1 MSRTRIDVPH
11 GPGDRGQRL
20 QQALTEVSDLT
31 AALRA
36 SQHALQSARVQLET
50 LRGLNAHLNRQLV
63 ELAKKEAQARDF
75 GYHDEL
81 TRLPNRRLL
90 RDRLDQAL
98 AQAARQHKAVALL
111 LVDLDGFKGINDR
124 LGHARGDQL
133 LQAVAL
139 RLQLNV
145 RAADT
150 ACRYGG
156 DEFVVMLPEVDS
168 VSMVAA
174 VAVKLRAA
182 MNAPYRIDGFEVR
195 VTASIGSVVYPND
208 GDTYEQLIRRA
219 DEALYRAKPEG
230 REAAITPLASAT
242 AREAGS
248 ARRCRPGRGLVS

>member
-1 MSRTRIDVPH
+1 M
-11 GPGDRGQRL
+11 
-20 QQALTEVSDLT
+20 EVADLRE
-31 AALRA
+31 ALRA
-36 SQHALQSARVQLET
+36 SQQALQSAWVQVAT
-50 LRGLNAHLNRQLV
+50 LRGLNGHLNRQLV

-75 GYHDEL
+75 AYHDEL

-98 AQAARQHKAVALL
+98 AQAARRHKAVALL
-111 LVDLDGFKGINDR
+111 LLDLDGFKGINDR
-124 LGHARGDQL
+124 LGHACGDQL

-168 VSMVAA
+168 VSMAAA
-174 VAVKLRAA
+174 VAVKLRVA
-182 MNAPYRIDGFEVR
+182 MGAPYCIDGFEVR
-195 VTASIGSVVYPND
+195 MAASIGSVVYPDD
-208 GDTYEQLIRRA
+208 GHTYEQLIRRA

-230 REAAITPLASAT
+230 REAVITPLASAV

-248 ARRCRPGRGLVS
+248 ARRCRAGRGVVS